1 MKNVYEADA
10 SVSICILLRDAIES
24 KVLQPDEYP
33 KQLKDPSIKYMID
46 GVIQVK
52 NLKSV
57 EAAHA
62 KLQNASPIIK
72 YFQEKVRQINKQAGS
87 AKFTRKQYLESFL
100 NTEINAEK
108 IKLKRITE
116 NLKLSKDFIEEVNNL
131 KDDVFKESGLPSLR
145 IKDQV
150 RKINL
155 ALRNLESPNEDLKEQ
170 VDLEKNF
177 KDQLASLK

>member
-1 MKNVYEADA
+1 M
-10 SVSICILLRDAIES
+10 
-24 KVLQPDEYP
+24 
-33 KQLKDPSIKYMID
+33 
-46 GVIQVK
+46 
-52 NLKSV
+52 
-57 EAAHA
+57 
-62 KLQNASPIIK
+62 
-72 YFQEKVRQINKQAGS
+72 
-87 AKFTRKQYLESFL
+87 

-116 NLKLSKDFIEEVNNL
+116 NLKLSKDFIEEVNKL
-131 KDDVFKESGLPSLR
+131 KDDVFKKSGLPSLR

-177 KDQLASLK
+177 KD

>member
-1 MKNVYEADA
+1 M
-10 SVSICILLRDAIES
+10 
-24 KVLQPDEYP
+24 
-33 KQLKDPSIKYMID
+33 
-46 GVIQVK
+46 
-52 NLKSV
+52 
-57 EAAHA
+57 
-62 KLQNASPIIK
+62 
-72 YFQEKVRQINKQAGS
+72 
-87 AKFTRKQYLESFL
+87 

-108 IKLKRITE
+108 IKLNRITE

-177 KDQLASLK
+177 KD